1 MSYILD
7 ALKKS
12 EQERG
17 TGSIPSVQTIH
28 SSSLNYHQEKRPLWP
43 WILIVVLIANVSILI
58 YFLKP
63 EPNTQD
69 SVNDNI
75 ITAPEKIAITPPV
88 AVVQEVIETKI
99 EPTIETA
106 VQAEIISE
114 PVNTVN
120 ETTQQISTQIV
131 DIDELP
137 IEIRRQIPNMVFS
150 AHVFSS
156 DAVQRSLVINNR
168 FLEEGDSIDQNLI
181 LLEIT
186 ANGAIFDFLGYRFST
201 SVLSGWGTP

>member
-43 WILIVVLIANVSILI
+43 WILIFVLIANISILI

-63 EPNTQD
+63 EQN
-69 SVNDNI
+69 SANNNMV
-75 ITAPEKIAITPPV
+75 TAPEKIAITPPV
-88 AVVQEVIETKI
+88 VAVEEVIEIRI
-99 EPTIETA
+99 EPTIETT

-114 PVNTVN
+114 PINTVS
-120 ETTQQISTQIV
+120 ETTQQKSIQIV

-137 IEIRRQIPNMVFS
+137 IDIRRQIPNMIFS
-150 AHVFSS
+150 AHVYSS

-168 FLEEGDSIDQNLI
+168 FLEEGDSVEQNLI

-201 SVLSGWGTP
+201 SVLSAWGTP